1 MHQPVAGIETEY
13 GLLISGRTPHEQVED
28 AAQFVRCCPLKGFL
42 GWDYRFESPRN
53 DLRGFVLDHLA
64 IDPIDRQF
72 DSGRTALPDQDLKS
86 DRVLANGGR
95 FYNDHG
101 HPEYAT
107 PECKS
112 IFLLADHDAADGG
125 HQREAVDVVVVE
137 GVDAAGV
144 AAAAGFEDAADHVE
158 AVFEAIVTEDGE
170 DDAELFGGEEMLLA
184 DLVFLDEE
192 EGFS

>member
-112 IFLLADHDAADGG
+112 IFLLADHDAAGMEVL
-125 HQREAVDVVVVE
+125 QATAEAYTSETDR
-137 GVDAAGV
+137 
-144 AAAAGFEDAADHVE
+144 
-158 AVFEAIVTEDGE
+158 AVS
-170 DDAELFGGEEMLLA
+170 
-184 DLVFLDEE
+184 VFKNNTDYHGASYGAHE
-192 EGFS
+192 S

>member
-72 DSGRTALPDQDLKS
+72 DTGRTALPDQDLKS

-95 FYNDHG
+95 FYN
-101 HPEYAT
+101 
-107 PECKS
+107 
-112 IFLLADHDAADGG
+112 GG
-125 HQREAVDVVVVE
+125 SFYIGYV
-137 GVDAAGV
+137 GNGYNL
-144 AAAAGFEDAADHVE
+144 
-158 AVFEAIVTEDGE
+158 VTVTDTGS
-170 DDAELFGGEEMLLA
+170 
-184 DLVFLDEE
+184 VPCP
-192 EGFS
+192 